1 MKTSCVCII
10 CPKGCELEGE
20 TDGQEILSLEGAS
33 CPRGRE
39 YLAQELRDP
48 RRTITSTVLVE
59 GGESPLVSVRLSAPV
74 PKNQIFA
81 VMEAIR
87 RLRVVAPVSLGE
99 VLLPDLLRLGCDLIA
114 THQVFAAE
122 KYGPR

>member
-33 CPRGRE
+33 CPRGR
-39 YLAQELRDP
+39 ELRDP